1 MTLSEKILYCRKKA
15 MLSQE
20 TLAERLGVSR
30 QAISK
35 WETGESVPEVS
46 NLSALATALGVSVD
60 WLLSSDEPVE
70 TPVRESHGDWIDRLP
85 GTIGKLFRRFGWL
98 IGVIVAVW
106 GAVLAAMGLYMRQM
120 LTLMYG
126 DALAADPSWI
136 EFVQNGP
143 GYRIGTVLLAIG
155 IVLVIVGVAG
165 SLFLKIYFKKQHNNK
180 K

>member
-20 TLAERLGVSR
+20 ALAEQVGVSR

-46 NLSALATALGVSVD
+46 NLSSLAAALRVSVD
-60 WLLSSDEPVE
+60 WLLSPDDPIE
-70 TPVRESHGDWIDRLP
+70 TPDPIGRGDWIDRLP
-85 GTIGKLFRRFGWL
+85 GTLGKLFRRFGWL

-106 GAVLAAMGLYMRQM
+106 GAVLSAVGLYMRQM

-126 DALAADPSWI
+126 DALAADPSWV
-136 EFVQNGP
+136 EFVKNAP
-143 GYRIGTVLLAIG
+143 NYRIGTVLL
-155 IVLVIVGVAG
+155 IVGLVLMVIGAVG
-165 SLFLKIYFKKQHNNK
+165 AILLKTCRKRP
-180 K
+180 

>member
-20 TLAERLGVSR
+20 ALAEQLDVSR

-46 NLSALATALGVSVD
+46 NLSALEAALGVSVD
-60 WLLSSDEPVE
+60 WLLSPDDPIQ
-70 TPVRESHGDWIDRLP
+70 TPDPIGRGDWIDRLP
-85 GTIGKLFRRFGWL
+85 GTFGKLFRRFGWL

-126 DALAADPSWI
+126 DALAADPSWV
-136 EFVQNGP
+136 EFVKNAP
-143 GYRIGTVLLAIG
+143 NYRIGTVLLIIG
-155 IVLVIVGVAG
+155 TVLVALGTIGAI
-165 SLFLKIYFKKQHNNK
+165 LLKKRSKSS
-180 K
+180 